1 MGAGQILDAMGLA
14 APHVEEASKLDIEP
28 AQIPRHQM
36 AELIAMEPL
45 QFSQAAIRPHVARI
59 STTGV
64 AGTHATVII
73 GEHGLAIC
81 ARKHV
86 KSAKVN
92 SSRRK

>member
-1 MGAGQILDAMGLA
+1 MGAGQVLDAMGLA
-14 APHVEEASKLDIEP
+14 APHVVEAPKLDIEP

-36 AELIAMEPL
+36 AELIAMDPL
-45 QFSQAAIRPHVARI
+45 QALQSAIRPHVARI
-59 STTGV
+59 TTTGA

-73 GEHGLAIC
+73 GGHGLAIC

-86 KSAKVN
+86 KSAKVK